1 MQQTYLD
8 TMTLVKWLGFLELL
22 LSLTCNPK
30 WPEVIRFVEA
40 DNLKP
45 EDRPNTDHVI
55 CVEFFD
61 KDIEPDLYQIVCDN
75 MIYGPCGIDQLFMS
89 CMKKGKC
96 SKRFP
101 KEFTKHTYIDADG

>member
-45 EDRPNTDHVI
+45 EDRPSI
-55 CVEFFD
+55 
-61 KDIEPDLYQIVCDN
+61 
-75 MIYGPCGIDQLFMS
+75 
-89 CMKKGKC
+89 
-96 SKRFP
+96 
-101 KEFTKHTYIDADG
+101 